1 MRPRPRSPKARPS
14 KSRRCRSLALATAG
28 FSLGIRPVSSLR
40 PHENTIPRR
49 VKELVQEMTRD
60 GVQKDPII
68 IDRESASVLDGM
80 HRLAAFHELKIE
92 NAVCCAVDYSSRAIT
107 LGRWARVYT
116 PRQTDSLHDVLRALP
131 SARRTTLAEAFSA
144 LERRETALAV
154 LTSDAAY
161 LVGSPSMEEVREVV
175 ASFDRIA
182 EQFGWERRFV
192 PEDDIDIEL
201 QERRKFVLLPRKLMK
216 DDVVAAARSGKL
228 FPCKTSMHAIDPRP
242 VSVRFPIGE
251 LGDADSDTLRLRLK
265 GRRTRLSPPGSAYEG
280 RRYKERLLF
289 LDQG

>member
-1 MRPRPRSPKARPS
+1 M
-14 KSRRCRSLALATAG
+14 ALATAG
-28 FSLGIRPVSSLR
+28 FSLGVRPVSSLR
-40 PHENTIPRR
+40 PHEDTIPRHVR
-49 VKELVQEMTRD
+49 ELASEIERD

-68 IDRESASVLDGM
+68 IDRESATVLDGM
-80 HRLAAFHELKIE
+80 HRLAAFQELKVE
-92 NAVCCAVDYSSRAIT
+92 NAVCCAVDYSSRAIA

-116 PRQTDSLHDVLRALP
+116 PRQSESLHDALGALP

-144 LERRETALAV
+144 LERKESALAL

-161 LVGSPSMEEVREVV
+161 LVGRPHLEEVRGVVV
-175 ASFDRIA
+175 AFDRIA

-216 DDVVAAARSGKL
+216 DDVVAAARSGQL
-228 FPCKTSMHAIDPRP
+228 LPCKTSMHVIDPRP
-242 VSVRFPIGE
+242 VSVRFPIKE
-251 LGDADSDTLRLRLK
+251 LGGANTEALRLWLK
-265 GRRTRLSPPGSAYEG
+265 GSGGRLLPSWSTYDG
-280 RRYKERLLF
+280 RRYKERLLL

>member
-1 MRPRPRSPKARPS
+1 M
-14 KSRRCRSLALATAG
+14 ALATAG
-28 FSLGIRPVSSLR
+28 FTLGVRPVSSLR
-40 PHENTIPRR
+40 PHEDTIPRH
-49 VKELVQEMTRD
+49 VKELAQEITRD

-68 IDRESASVLDGM
+68 IDRESATVLDGM
-80 HRLAAFHELKIE
+80 HRLAAFQELKIE
-92 NAVCCAVDYSSRAIT
+92 NAVCCAVHYSSRAIA
-107 LGRWARVYT
+107 LGRWARVYK
-116 PRQTDSLHDVLRALP
+116 PRQSDGVDDALGSLP

-161 LVGSPSMEEVREVV
+161 LVGRPHLEEVRAVI
-175 ASFDRIA
+175 ASFDRIS
-182 EQFGWERRFV
+182 ERLGWERRFV
-192 PEDDIDIEL
+192 PEDDIDLEL

-228 FPCKTSMHAIDPRP
+228 LPCKTSMHMVDPRP
-242 VSVRFPIGE
+242 VSVRFPIEALGAAGGE
-251 LGDADSDTLRLRLK
+251 ALRLRLNGGK
-265 GRRTRLSPPGSAYEG
+265 GRLFPPGSTYEG